1 MQKLL
6 ELTQSAS
13 VSHNISSSL
22 NVIALVGANVGIGVS
37 GSSVGAPVGA
47 VVVGIPS
54 DVGVSVGSVGVGVSG
69 SSVGVDVGVGVPGSS
84 VGADVGTS
92 VGSPVITSIGA
103 SVGTHAWA
111 VSLHTRLLLLH
122 TISSVVLKHEPDIEP
137 LTEGKQISWPLQ

>member
-54 DVGVSVGSVGVGVSG
+54 DVGVSVGSVGVDVGVGVSG

-137 LTEGKQISWPLQ
+137 LTEGKQIS